1 MVAALIPGWGGPICK
16 VDGMVTGCR
25 LAFGVLSSGA
35 AVRVSAN
42 APSGVFVK
50 FTNTLNGQATTRW
63 SPLTAID
70 FGGVGWVG
78 YLPTGAQLGVDGH
91 PDIFSINLKD
101 IGAPGSPNM
110 NFIAVLTELP
120 WAVISG
126 SPQNAYDPRA
136 DFRDYAEGLSKNK
149 SIDDCQKLALMIYKA
164 GQVFGGS
171 NPFSDSGRGII
182 HGLMA
187 GLTEYSYVSVVGR
200 EPSDSNYRVGVFT
213 GSHGDPHYGGGFR
226 DSGFILGFQ
235 DDSNQV
241 RHFVAYLGTSFDIG
255 ENLAN
260 RALY

>member
-164 GQVFGGS
+164 GQVFGGDRY
-171 NPFSDSGRGII
+171 DSGRDII
-182 HGLMA
+182 RGLMA
-187 GLTEYSYVSVVGR
+187 GLTEYTEVNLGGR
-200 EPSDSNYRVGVFT
+200 AGPSDPNYRVGVFRR
-213 GSHGDPHYGGGFR
+213 DPHYGGGFGY
-226 DSGFILGFQ
+226 SGFATHFQ
-235 DDSNQV
+235 DST
-241 RHFVAYLGTSFDIG
+241 RPARKTKFDILFFTSG
-255 ENLAN
+255 LAG
-260 RALY
+260 A